1 MCFMER
7 AISTTAAVEEW
18 RPVKGWEGL
27 YEVSNL
33 GRVRSLDRYVVHK
46 TIVKKNYTKLMKGR
60 ILSQTINSQNKYLT
74 VGLHDGGSYRC
85 VRVHRL
91 VAEAFI
97 PNPDNLPEVN
107 HKDEDKSNNKVD
119 NLEWCDRA
127 YNMNYGTVIKRT
139 AAARSKPVEQLTLDG
154 KHVAYFPSHRD
165 IKRLSDGKYH
175 RQSVYMVL
183 KGKCKTAY
191 GYLWR
196 LVDNPSK
203 EDTTHT

>member
-1 MCFMER
+1 M
-7 AISTTAAVEEW
+7 TTAVVEEW
-18 RPVKGWEGL
+18 RPIAGYEGI

-46 TIVKKNYTKLMKGR
+46 TIDKKNYTRHIKGS
-60 ILSQTINSQNKYLT
+60 ILSPIINSKNKYLT
-74 VGLHDGGSYRC
+74 VGLHDGGRRIAAY
-85 VRVHRL
+85 VHRL
-91 VAEAFI
+91 VAETFI
-97 PNPDNLPEVN
+97 PNPYNMPEVN
-107 HKDEDKSNNKVD
+107 HKDEDKNNNKVD

-127 YNMNYGTVIKRT
+127 YNMNYGTAIKRT
-139 AAARSKPVEQLTLDG
+139 SAARSKPVEQLTLDG

-165 IKRLSDGKYH
+165 IKRLSDGKYR

-196 LVDNPSK
+196 LVDNQCN